1 MTIIAAQENTLI
13 PEFLNTLAILQYT
26 VTAPPV
32 IERPVESEVFSYVQ
46 PIWLYDEIDLIEP
59 GVFSHSI
66 LVSNGLVVTIHFR
79 EFHYHIAPLLTPAR
93 NGHVPA
99 ERAAPKSRLRP
110 EFRRG
115 R

>member
-1 MTIIAAQENTLI
+1 M
-13 PEFLNTLAILQYT
+13 
-26 VTAPPV
+26 
-32 IERPVESEVFSYVQ
+32 YVQ

-99 ERAAPKSRLRP
+99 ERAVAKSRLRP
-110 EFRRG
+110 EFRRDRSSVRG
-115 R
+115 KPADPSVPMTTPLSR